1 MYRSVFDGSASLFTF
16 QLFHVRID
24 SLAIGPPSL
33 FAFGLSMTQK
43 ILLIGNSDG
52 IGAAV
57 TRALIAQGE
66 HVVGISRSPSPLRPN
81 GPRHVVQDISATE
94 YPQVLQTLLAEEG
107 PFDACI
113 FCAAIGS
120 ALQFPDLS
128 LEARVIEV
136 NFTAMVRT
144 LAALA
149 PDWLQ
154 RGNGHFIGL
163 SSLADDIYNPDAP
176 SYTASKA
183 GVSNYLISMALK
195 LRSHG
200 VSVTN
205 IRFGFV
211 DTKLPKASWKPFMI
225 TADQAAIHVIRC
237 LKSRPMQLSVP
248 KLAGAAIHAIRIIQS
263 LRVWSS

>member
-1 MYRSVFDGSASLFTF
+1 
-16 QLFHVRID
+16 
-24 SLAIGPPSL
+24 
-33 FAFGLSMTQK
+33 MTQK

-57 TRALIAQGE
+57 TRALIARGE
-66 HVVGISRSPSPLRPN
+66 LVVGLSRSSSPLGPD
-81 GPRHVVQDISATE
+81 GPRHVVQDIAAPE
-94 YPQVLQTLLAEEG
+94 YPQVLENLLSTEG

-120 ALQFPDLS
+120 ELGLPDLS
-128 LEARVIEV
+128 QEARVIEV

-144 LAALA
+144 LAALT
-149 PDWLQ
+149 PDWLH

-163 SSLADDIYNPDAP
+163 SSLADDFYNANSP

-183 GVSNYLISMALK
+183 GFSNYLVSMGLK

-200 VSVTN
+200 VYVTN

-211 DTKLPKASWKPFMI
+211 DTKLPKASWKPLMM
-225 TADQAAIHVIRC
+225 TADQAARHVVRC
-237 LKSRPMQLSVP
+237 LKTHPVQLSVP
-248 KLAGAAIHAIRIIQS
+248 KLAGAAIHAIRIMQS
-263 LRVWSS
+263 LRVWLS

>member
-1 MYRSVFDGSASLFTF
+1 M
-16 QLFHVRID
+16 
-24 SLAIGPPSL
+24 
-33 FAFGLSMTQK
+33 AFGLWMTQK

-57 TRALIAQGE
+57 TRALIARGE
-66 HVVGISRSPSPLRPN
+66 HVVGLSRSSSPLGPD
-81 GPRHVVQDISATE
+81 GPRHVVQDIAAPE
-94 YPQVLQTLLAEEG
+94 YPQVLENLLSTEG

-120 ALQFPDLS
+120 ELRLPDLS
-128 LEARVIEV
+128 QEAHVIEV

-144 LAALA
+144 LAALT

-163 SSLADDIYNPDAP
+163 SSLADDFYNPDAP

-183 GVSNYLISMALK
+183 GFSNYLVSMGLK

-200 VSVTN
+200 VYVTN

-211 DTKLPKASWKPFMI
+211 DTKLPKASWKPLMM
-225 TADQAAIHVIRC
+225 TADQAAGHVVRC
-237 LKSRPMQLSVP
+237 LKTRPVQLSVP
-248 KLAGAAIHAIRIIQS
+248 KLAGAAIHAVRIRQS
-263 LRVWSS
+263 LRVWFS